1 MIGGLNDRGLRVR
14 AAVLSGVAPG
24 PEPDLFIA
32 QLEQARA
39 QIETRFASAGE
50 QLAQSLE
57 VVGGLIGGLD
67 TLRQALSSDSVSR
80 TTEDLQHTAE
90 ALGGLPAVQAERMS
104 QLDQLQQAS
113 HLLRS
118 HVDDMRQLLRYLRV
132 FALNVKITAST
143 TTNSWQEFAGF
154 AEAMCEQ
161 IDMGGGL
168 LKDFAETLDTLTVQL
183 DGALEFEQ
191 ALTAQYHT
199 LLPAVPHRLATNASA
214 IGVHHAKIAEV
225 AASVTAVAR
234 DIQNKVGGALMALQI
249 GDITRQ
255 RIEHVQFGLGVIR
268 DLDAAGLSAEA
279 HDRLAR
285 RLLHMLAD
293 QAADTAADFQAEAQK
308 VAQNLAGL
316 ASDTDKIT
324 VFHALMDSGGD
335 GEGLRDLEVSVSQAR
350 GLVGDVQAATANASR
365 IAHDTVATIA
375 ILEQRVDVIHLV
387 KRDIQQMAINS
398 SLRCGRLGEI
408 GKPLN
413 VIALELT
420 NHAGRLE
427 EAADRTLDSLDA
439 LAGVAAG
446 MEPDAAAQ
454 DGGDAMAARLDGA
467 AGQLRAAAD
476 IVERDLAGM
485 SDQSELA
492 ARALGAAADHLGRQD
507 ALGDAVQAAALALA
521 QAAGPA
527 VEDID
532 DIQDEVAAAMA
543 TISARYTMARER
555 TIHALH
561 APQVPDIPPAMTP
574 ALHDDALLEAALF

>member
-1 MIGGLNDRGLRVR
+1 MP
-14 AAVLSGVAPG
+14 AAVLSAVPAGS
-24 PEPDLFIA
+24 EPDLFIA

-39 QIETRFASAGE
+39 QIETRFAGAGE

-57 VVGGLIGGLD
+57 VVSSLIGGLD

-80 TTEDLQHTAE
+80 TTEDLQQTAE
-90 ALGGLPAVQAERMS
+90 ALNGLPVVQAERLN

-113 HLLRS
+113 GLLRS

-154 AEAMCEQ
+154 AEAMCDQ

-168 LKDFAETLDTLTVQL
+168 LKDFAATLDILTAQL
-183 DGALEFEQ
+183 GGALEFEHE
-191 ALTAQYHT
+191 LTAQYHT

-234 DIQNKVGGALMALQI
+234 DIQNKVAGALIALQI

-255 RIEHVQFGLGVIR
+255 RIEHVQFGLGVLR
-268 DLDAAGLSAEA
+268 DLDAGGLSADA
-279 HDRLAR
+279 RDRLER

-316 ASDTDKIT
+316 ANDTDKIT
-324 VFHALMDSGGD
+324 VFHALMNAGGD

-350 GLVGDVQAATANASR
+350 GLVGDVQAATANASK
-365 IAHDTVATIA
+365 IASDTVETIA

-420 NHAGRLE
+420 NHAGHLE
-427 EAADRTLDSLDA
+427 DAADRTLKSLDA

-446 MEPDAAAQ
+446 MEPNGADEG
-454 DGGDAMAARLDGA
+454 GGDAMAARLDGA

-485 SDQSELA
+485 SQQSELA
-492 ARALGAAADHLGRQD
+492 ARSLGAAADHLGRQG
-507 ALGDAVQAAALALA
+507 ALGDAVQATAAALAE
-521 QAAGPA
+521 AAGPS

-532 DIQDEVAAAMA
+532 DIHDQVAAAMA

-561 APQVPDIPPAMTP
+561 APQAMEGALADAPPP
-574 ALHDDALLEAALF
+574 VNDDALLEAAFF